1 AYRRAKTLAVIAAA
15 VAVCALDLDVRG
27 LISEA
32 DEHAET
38 ITDPRRHVDVLL
50 SLVAAAAAVGDAKW
64 RRRLGERGAALIP
77 PTLAADWPAEVR
89 RGLVQIATTAGAL
102 DLAYAIAWAG
112 R

>member
-1 AYRRAKTLAVIAAA
+1 AYRRAKTLAVIPAA

-50 SLVAAAAAVGDAKW
+50 SLVAADAARCPHTRAAPY
-64 RRRLGERGAALIP
+64 RRAR
-77 PTLAADWPAEVR
+77 TLAAVTEAVA
-89 RGLVQIATTAGAL
+89 ATGDPGHAR
-102 DLAYAIAWAG
+102 DLADRTQTLAAAIG
-112 R
+112 